1 MLLLS
6 FKAASLAQPNSSCR
20 KRQQKALHNFEDL
33 YKQFI

>member
-6 FKAASLAQPNSSCR
+6 LKAASLAQPNGFHQSC
-20 KRQQKALHNFEDL
+20 QQKALHNFEDL